1 MFICV
6 GNAENFS
13 FAKSVG
19 MGLVDSAMGLTRL
32 ILHHAPREIIF
43 IASAGSYDFC
53 PLNKTDSKNIESKN
67 RKDSIESKK
76 DSKLDS
82 KNIESKKDSKTTLDS
97 KLDSKTTIESK
108 ESLNIGD
115 IFYSTHATQ
124 LELSFLQSLS
134 YTPIDNSVFM
144 EYSQDSN
151 QQNVSQETSQILKI
165 DSKMINPNVS
175 HETILK
181 PNAIE
186 KLKNTNIPH
195 AIVNSSNYITNTSKF
210 NKAFLKAGI
219 KAENMEFFAIL
230 NVAKYFNLPC
240 IGLFCVSNFVCE
252 NAHKQFLQNHALTK
266 QKLSNFIRENFD
278 IESRF

>member
-32 ILHHAPREIIF
+32 ILHHAPSEIIF
-43 IASAGSYDFC
+43 IASAGSYDFY
-53 PLNKTDSKNIESKN
+53 PLNKTDCKNIESKIH
-67 RKDSIESKK
+67 KDSIESKK
-76 DSKLDS
+76 DSKQDS
-82 KNIESKKDSKTTLDS
+82 KRDSKRDSKTTPDS
-97 KLDSKTTIESK
+97 KLDSKTTLESK

-134 YTPIDNSVFM
+134 YTPIDNSVFIESCQ
-144 EYSQDSN
+144 EYN
-151 QQNVSQETSQILKI
+151 QQNVSQETSQNLKI

-186 KLKNTNIPH
+186 KLKKTHIPH
-195 AIVNSSNYITNTSKF
+195 VIVNSSNYITNTHKF
-210 NKAFLKAGI
+210 NNAFLKAGI

-240 IGLFCVSNFVCE
+240 VGLFCVSNFVCE
-252 NAHKQFLQNHALTK
+252 NAHSQFLQNHALTK